1 MADYVPNPLDWVA
14 KHVELYE
21 GSNGTEGLEF
31 RGFQCVLVTHT
42 GRNTGAIRKTPLIRV
57 PDGDNFVLIASMG
70 GQPAHPVWYWNL
82 LNDPDVT
89 IRDGQD
95 VRDVRVR
102 LVEDDPERARL
113 WDAAVAVYPEYA
125 DYQQRA
131 SGSSGRQIPVFLTEP
146 R

>member
-31 RGFQCVLVTHT
+31 CGFKCVLVTHT
-42 GRNTGAIRKTPLIRV
+42 GRHTGAIRKTPLIRV

-70 GQPAHPVWYWNL
+70 GQPTHPVWYWNL

-89 IRDGQD
+89 VRDGQD
-95 VRDVRVR
+95 VRDVRAR
-102 LVEDDPERARL
+102 LVEDGPERVRL

-125 DYQQRA
+125 DYQERA
-131 SGSSGRQIPVFLTEP
+131 SGSSGRQIPVFLAEP